1 MSSSSFK
8 SSLPGIFLGL
18 ISAAFMLHAL
28 SVHPQETGGMSA
40 PSQQGSKSSGTSSG
54 AAGGAGSGMSLSRTD
69 EKLIKQLAE
78 ASLAEI
84 NAGKLAEEKSQNDQ
98 VKSFARKMVD
108 DHTNSLNELKQL
120 AQAKG
125 MTLPTEPDRQQR
137 AMEKRLSSLSGEKF
151 DKQYMEQAGERSH
164 KDTHKLLQQA
174 STKAQDTDLKNYA
187 SKTLGVVET
196 HQQMAKETSKM
207 MESSSHGKSGAGTT
221 GGSQGG
227 KGPAGKMD

>member
-8 SSLPGIFLGL
+8 SALPGILLGL

-28 SVHPQETGGMSA
+28 SVHPQETGGVTA
-40 PSQQGSKSSGTSSG
+40 PAQQGSKSSGTSGAAAGAASG
-54 AAGGAGSGMSLSRTD
+54 AGGMTLSRTD
-69 EKLIKQLAE
+69 EKLMKQLAE

-108 DHTNSLNELKQL
+108 DHTKALNELKQI
-120 AQAKG
+120 AQAKSIS
-125 MTLPTEPDRQQR
+125 LPTEPDRQQR

-174 STKAQDTDLKNYA
+174 SNKAQDTDLKNYA

-196 HQQMAKETSKM
+196 HQQMAKETSRT
-207 MESSSHGKSGAGTT
+207 MESSSHGKSGTGTT
-221 GGSQGG
+221 GGAQGS
-227 KGPAGKMD
+227 KGTAD